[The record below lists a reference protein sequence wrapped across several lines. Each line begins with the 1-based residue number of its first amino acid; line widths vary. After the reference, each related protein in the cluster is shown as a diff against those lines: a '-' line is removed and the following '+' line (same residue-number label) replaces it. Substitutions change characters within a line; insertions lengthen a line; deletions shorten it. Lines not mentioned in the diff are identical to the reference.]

1 MFEMGIAFLLVFSRY
16 FCYNKGNKFVKVTH
30 TMDYMHL
37 LVGRPTQKSKK
48 LEVCYILD
56 DTTYIRPNRLKE
68 DAKVSFIDWPDTVL
82 GRLQAAYDRV
92 PLKDDRDSV
101 LVDYR
106 KLVGCL
112 KDAFIVL
119 TEGSY
124 EPAELFEETCLDSE
138 LRRVFLAALEIFEK
152 DIPRVLRSK
161 TNDVWDFLE
170 ELETSEIPDKAVFN
184 CLQERYV
191 DKGFSVF
198 ALPEAL
204 VGHHYGMIVGGSKTY
219 QNSLFDLIR
228 PFDALLLV
236 HTSLTTLAKIEQGT
250 FGSEMIDGQLLNVIG
265 DWLHYLDD
273 VVDRQVTLDELSKE
287 RRVASYE
294 AVFEKFLVHMLD
306 FKGVSLDLFSDVS
319 LSSVVLDELNEELLT
334 PNMLTSAKDDAIA
347 DSVSSEVIPFKQTTS
362 LLDDSLVS
370 LTTATSELTNDT
382 VDTLDSIHAETV
394 ELSEAIASTSEEH
407 RSNSLKYSEALLSEV
422 AVDDVVK
429 PVIDGEPSVTYV
441 KQSVL
446 DLVDSEVIVDE
457 IGSMWSADNREFR
470 ELPSREQLEEYA
482 VEKSVSLFDLEPKE
496 DTIKPSR
503 LDVSKK
509 DTFYVDSSD
518 VLPMEISK
526 KNTFYVEPLLQVVS
540 EDVVLDTTIAKK
552 DMFHDD
558 SQKLPIDYWHGQPL
572 IVTDKK
578 PGFYITGLEM
588 ALDCLPPKD
597 VLKNVYV
604 DYGPLRAAVQLC
616 LMQDFFDVRVMI
628 DDLSTA
634 FKEIGRGDYALYDD
648 LRAEKIK
655 FLRSGLIR
663 CLLDAVKD
671 DIVAP
676 LWDNQTND
684 KFGFDV
690 KTVQQVLNDLSN
702 TYGRNEG
709 TIESWFSISDDI
721 KRLVKQALSYVSSDT
736 MFVKVPVSLKHT
748 EFSDWLSDKEC
759 DALSQ
764 LLFFDAKKTD
774 WYRSKAIEK
783 DLMEEH
789 KTCSLLPLD
798 FLKDDTVTNPSRYRK
813 NNIEAWDFTIQSLL
827 PHPLA
832 TVAEYVIRY
841 PYKGGRE
848 DLEKAIAWA
857 QKAEKSLS
865 YLQATLGYGDGI
877 VDDLPKVT
885 KEQFPDCSEGQRDVL
900 RAVQKATLALRGSLG
915 YGEPEAALRDV
926 TDKVMTLLNE
936 L

>member
-1 MFEMGIAFLLVFSRY
+1 
-16 FCYNKGNKFVKVTH
+16 
-30 TMDYMHL
+30 MDYMHL
-37 LVGRPTQKSKK
+37 LVGHPTQNSKK
-48 LEVCYILD
+48 FEVCYVLGD
-56 DTTYIRPNRLKE
+56 VAYVRPKRLKE
-68 DAKVSFIDWPDTVL
+68 DAKVDFIDWPDTVL

-92 PLKDDRDSV
+92 LLKQDRDNV
-101 LVDYR
+101 LTDYR
-106 KLVGCL
+106 KLVACL
-112 KDAFIVL
+112 KDAFIAL
-119 TEGSY
+119 TDGSY
-124 EPAELFEETCLDSE
+124 ESSELFDETCPDSE

-184 CLQERYV
+184 RLQERYV

-219 QNSLFDLIR
+219 QNSLFDLIH

-236 HTSLTTLAKIEQGT
+236 YTSLTTLAKIEQGT
-250 FGSEMIDGQLLNVIG
+250 FGSETIDGQLLNVIG

-287 RRVASYE
+287 RRVASYK
-294 AVFEKFLVHMLD
+294 AMFEKFLVHMLD

-319 LSSVVLDELNEELLT
+319 LSSVVLDELNEELLML
-334 PNMLTSAKDDAIA
+334 NVLTSAKDDAIA
-347 DSVSSEVIPFKQTTS
+347 DSVSSEVIPFEQTTS

-370 LTTATSELTNDT
+370 LKAASSELTNDT
-382 VDTLDSIHAETV
+382 VDTLDSIHAEIV

-407 RSNSLKYSEALLSEV
+407 QSNSLFYSEVLLS
-422 AVDDVVK
+422 DVVVEDFVK
-429 PVIDGEPSVTYV
+429 PMIDGEPVISYV
-441 KQSVL
+441 KQSVS
-446 DLVDSEVIVDE
+446 DLIDSEAVVDE
-457 IGSMWSADNREFR
+457 IVPTWPADNNEFR
-470 ELPSREQLEEYA
+470 ELPSREQLEDYA
-482 VEKSVSLFDLEPKE
+482 VEKSVPLFDMTFKE

-503 LDVSKK
+503 LDVPKK

-540 EDVVLDTTIAKK
+540 EDDVSELDTTIAKK
-552 DMFHDD
+552 DTFHDD
-558 SQKLPIDYWHGQPL
+558 SQKSPIDYWHGQPL

-578 PGFYITGLEM
+578 PGFYTTGLEM
-588 ALDCLPPKD
+588 ALDNLPPKD

-604 DYGPLRAAVQLC
+604 DYGPLRSAVQLC
-616 LMQDFFDVRVMI
+616 LLQDVFDVRVMI
-628 DDLSTA
+628 DALSTVFDA
-634 FKEIGRGDYALYDD
+634 IGRGDYANDD
-648 LRAEKIK
+648 VLRGEKIK
-655 FLRSGLIR
+655 FLRSGLSR
-663 CLLDAVKD
+663 CLLEVKGN
-671 DIVAP
+671 VVSP
-676 LWDNQTND
+676 LWDNQTD
-684 KFGFDV
+684 DQFGFDV
-690 KTVQQVLNDLSN
+690 KTVQQVLTNFIKI
-702 TYGRNEG
+702 YGRNEG
-709 TIESWFSISDDI
+709 TIEHWFSVSDDI
-721 KRLVKQALSYVSSDT
+721 KRLIKQALDYVLSDT

-783 DLMEEH
+783 DLMEQY
-789 KTCSLLPLD
+789 KDCSLLSLD

-813 NNIEAWDFTIQSLL
+813 NAIEAWDFTIQSLL

-885 KEQFPDCSEGQRDVL
+885 KEMFPDCSEGQRDVL

-915 YGEPEAALRDV
+915 YGEPEDALRDV
-926 TDKVMTLLNE
+926 TDGVKKLLDE
-936 L
+936 V

>member
-1 MFEMGIAFLLVFSRY
+1 MNY
-16 FCYNKGNKFVKVTH
+16 T
-30 TMDYMHL
+30 HL
-37 LVGRPTQKSKK
+37 LVGHPTQKSKK
-48 LEVCYILD
+48 SEVCYVLGD
-56 DTTYIRPNRLKE
+56 VAYIRPKRLKE
-68 DAKVSFIDWPDTVL
+68 DAKVAFIDWPDTVL

-92 PLKDDRDSV
+92 PLKDDRNSV

-124 EPAELFEETCLDSE
+124 EQSELFEETCSDSD
-138 LRRVFLAALEIFEK
+138 LRRVFIAALGLFDY
-152 DIPRVLRSK
+152 DIPTVLRMK
-161 TNDVWDFLE
+161 TDDVWNLLE
-170 ELETSEIPDKAVFN
+170 ELDVSVHEDSDKAVFN
-184 CLQERYV
+184 RLQERYL

-198 ALPEAL
+198 VLPEAL
-204 VGHHYGMIVGGSKTY
+204 IGHNYGTICEGSGIY
-219 QNSLFDLIR
+219 QQLLFDLVH
-228 PFDALLLV
+228 PFDATFLV

-250 FGSEMIDGQLLNVIG
+250 FGSETIDGQLLNVIG

-287 RRVASYE
+287 RRVASYK
-294 AVFEKFLVHMLD
+294 AMFEKFLVHMLD

-319 LSSVVLDELNEELLT
+319 LSSVVLDELNEELLM
-334 PNMLTSAKDDAIA
+334 PNVLTSVKDDAIA

-370 LTTATSELTNDT
+370 LTTATSEYTNDT
-382 VDTLDSIHAETV
+382 IDTLDSINAEIV
-394 ELSEAIASTSEEH
+394 VLSEAIASTSEEH
-407 RSNSLKYSEALLSEV
+407 RSNSLTYSEALLSEV

-429 PVIDGEPSVTYV
+429 PVTDGEPNVTYV
-441 KQSVL
+441 KQSVS
-446 DLVDSEVIVDE
+446 DLVGSEVIVDE
-457 IGSMWSADNREFR
+457 IGSTWLADNREFI

-482 VEKSVSLFDLEPKE
+482 VEKSVPLFDLEFKE
-496 DTIKPSR
+496 DTIKPSC
-503 LDVSKK
+503 LDVPKK

-540 EDVVLDTTIAKK
+540 EDDVPELDTTIAKK
-552 DMFHDD
+552 DTFHDD
-558 SQKLPIDYWHGQPL
+558 SQKSPIDYWHGQPL

-578 PGFYITGLEM
+578 PGFYTTGLEM
-588 ALDCLPPKD
+588 ALDRLPPKE

-604 DYGPLRAAVQLC
+604 DYGPLRSAVQLC
-616 LMQDFFDVRVMI
+616 LLQDVFDVRVMI
-628 DDLSTA
+628 NELMTVFDV
-634 FKEIGRGDYALYDD
+634 IGRGEYALYDD
-648 LRAEKIK
+648 LRAEKIT

-663 CLLDAVKD
+663 CLLEIKGNV
-671 DIVAP
+671 VSP
-676 LWDNQTND
+676 LWDNQTD
-684 KFGFDV
+684 DQFGFDV
-690 KTVQQVLNDLSN
+690 KTVQHVLINLIEI
-702 TYGRNEG
+702 YGRNEG
-709 TIESWFSISDDI
+709 TIEHWFTTSDDI
-721 KRLVKQALSYVSSDT
+721 KRLVKQALDYVLSDT

-748 EFSDWLSDKEC
+748 EFSDWLSEKEC
-759 DALSQ
+759 EALSQ
-764 LLFFDAKKTD
+764 LLFFDAKKTG

-783 DLMEEH
+783 ELMEQY
-789 KTCSLLPLD
+789 KDCSLLPLD

-813 NNIEAWDFTIQSLL
+813 NAIEAWDFTIQSLL

-857 QKAEKSLS
+857 KKAEKSLP
-865 YLQATLGYGDGI
+865 YLQATLGYGDSV

-885 KEQFPDCSEGQRDVL
+885 KEMFPDCSEGQRDVL

-915 YGEPEAALRDV
+915 YGEPEDVLRDV
-926 TDKVMTLLNE
+926 TDGVKKLLE
-936 L
+936 EV

>member
-1 MFEMGIAFLLVFSRY
+1 
-16 FCYNKGNKFVKVTH
+16 
-30 TMDYMHL
+30 MDYMHL
-37 LVGRPTQKSKK
+37 LVGRPTQNSKK
-48 LEVCYILD
+48 FEVCYVLGD
-56 DTTYIRPNRLKE
+56 MAYVRPKRLKE
-68 DAKVSFIDWPDTVL
+68 DAKVAFIDWPDTVL

-112 KDAFIVL
+112 KDAFVVL
-119 TEGSY
+119 IDGSY
-124 EPAELFEETCLDSE
+124 EPSELFEETCSDSD

-152 DIPRVLRSK
+152 DIPTVLRSK
-161 TNDVWDFLE
+161 TNDIWDFLE
-170 ELETSEIPDKAVFN
+170 ELDTSKIPDKAVFN
-184 CLQERYV
+184 RLQERYV

-250 FGSEMIDGQLLNVIG
+250 FGSETIDGQLLNVIG

-287 RRVASYE
+287 RRVASYK
-294 AVFEKFLVHMLD
+294 VMFEKFLVHMLD

-319 LSSVVLDELNEELLT
+319 LSSVVLDELNEELLM
-334 PNMLTSAKDDAIA
+334 PNVLTSAKDDAIA
-347 DSVSSEVIPFKQTTS
+347 DGVSSEMMPFEQTTS
-362 LLDDSLVS
+362 LLDESLVS
-370 LTTATSELTNDT
+370 LKVASSELTNDT
-382 VDTLDSIHAETV
+382 IDTLDSIHAEIV

-407 RSNSLKYSEALLSEV
+407 QSNSLYYSEALLSEV
-422 AVDDVVK
+422 AVEDFVK
-429 PVIDGEPSVTYV
+429 PMIDGEPVISYV
-441 KQSVL
+441 KQSVS
-446 DLVDSEVIVDE
+446 DLIDSEAVVDE
-457 IGSMWSADNREFR
+457 IGPTWPADNNEFR
-470 ELPSREQLEEYA
+470 ELPSREQLEDYA
-482 VEKSVSLFDLEPKE
+482 VEKSVPLFDMTFKE

-518 VLPMEISK
+518 VLPMEIPK

-540 EDVVLDTTIAKK
+540 EDDVLDTTIAKK
-552 DMFHDD
+552 DTFHVD
-558 SQKLPIDYWHGQPL
+558 SQKSPIDYWHGQPL

-578 PGFYITGLEM
+578 PAFYTTGLEI
-588 ALDCLPPKD
+588 ALDNLPPKD

-628 DDLSTA
+628 DELLTV
-634 FKEIGRGDYALYDD
+634 FNEIGRGDYALYDD
-648 LRAEKIK
+648 LRAEKIT

-663 CLLDAVKD
+663 CLLDVKGN
-671 DIVAP
+671 VVSP
-676 LWDNQTND
+676 LWDNQTD
-684 KFGFDV
+684 DLLGFDV
-690 KTVQQVLNDLSN
+690 KTVQQVLNNLSE

-709 TIESWFSISDDI
+709 TIERWFSVSDETKGLI
-721 KRLVKQALSYVSSDT
+721 KQVLDYVSSDT
-736 MFVKVPVSLKHT
+736 MFVKVPVSLTHT
-748 EFSDWLSDKEC
+748 EFSDWLSEKEC
-759 DALSQ
+759 EALSQ

-783 DLMEEH
+783 ELMEQY
-789 KTCSLLPLD
+789 KDCSLLPLD
-798 FLKDDTVTNPSRYRK
+798 FLKDDTVTNPCRYRK
-813 NNIEAWDFTIQSLL
+813 NKIEAWDFTIQSLL

-857 QKAEKSLS
+857 KKAEKSLP

-915 YGEPEAALRDV
+915 YGEPEDALREV
-926 TDKVMTLLNE
+926 TAKVTKLLDE
-936 L
+936 M

>member
-1 MFEMGIAFLLVFSRY
+1 
-16 FCYNKGNKFVKVTH
+16 
-30 TMDYMHL
+30 MDYMHL
-37 LVGRPTQKSKK
+37 LVGHPTQNSKK
-48 LEVCYILD
+48 FEVCYVLG
-56 DTTYIRPNRLKE
+56 DTAYVRPKRLKE
-68 DAKVSFIDWPDTVL
+68 DAKVSFMDWPDTVL

-184 CLQERYV
+184 RLQERYL

-219 QNSLFDLIR
+219 QNSLFDLIH
-228 PFDALLLV
+228 PFDALFLV
-236 HTSLTTLAKIEQGT
+236 HTSLTILAKIEQGT
-250 FGSEMIDGQLLNVIG
+250 FGSETIDGQLLNVIG

-287 RRVASYE
+287 RRVASYK
-294 AVFEKFLVHMLD
+294 AMFEKFFVHMLD

-319 LSSVVLDELNEELLT
+319 LSSVVLDELNEELLN
-334 PNMLTSAKDDAIA
+334 PNVLTSAKDDAIA
-347 DSVSSEVIPFKQTTS
+347 DSVSSEVIPFEQTTS

-382 VDTLDSIHAETV
+382 VDTLNSINTEIV

-407 RSNSLKYSEALLSEV
+407 RSNSLYYSEALLSEV
-422 AVDDVVK
+422 AVDD
-429 PVIDGEPSVTYV
+429 PINPALDGEPVVTYV
-441 KQSVL
+441 KQSVS
-446 DLVDSEVIVDE
+446 DLVDSDVSGVYVAGDIKP
-457 IGSMWSADNREFR
+457 SMSTWSADNKEFR
-470 ELPSREQLEEYA
+470 EMPSREQLEAYA
-482 VEKSVSLFDLEPKE
+482 EEKSVPLFDLEFKE
-496 DTIKPSR
+496 DVVKLSE
-503 LDVSKK
+503 LDVPKK
-509 DTFYVDSSD
+509 DTFYVESKVQSEED
-518 VLPMEISK
+518 VLIKEIPK
-526 KNTFYVEPLLQVVS
+526 KDTFYVESLPHSEEDILISDVS
-540 EDVVLDTTIAKK
+540 KK
-552 DMFHDD
+552 DAFPTRPVFQIVPDALATQ
-558 SQKLPIDYWHGQPL
+558 SLV
-572 IVTDKK
+572 VTDTRLD
-578 PGFYITGLEM
+578 FYELLLES
-588 ALDCLPPKD
+588 ALDALPPKD

-604 DYGPLRAAVQLC
+604 DYKRLRDILYTC
-616 LMQDFFDVRVMI
+616 LLQDFLDYDVIINELIVMFD
-628 DDLSTA
+628 A
-634 FKEIGRGDYALYDD
+634 IGRGDYANDD
-648 LRAEKIK
+648 VLRGEKIT

-663 CLLDAVKD
+663 CLLEFKRLT
-671 DIVAP
+671 AP
-676 LWDNQTND
+676 LCDNQTDD

-690 KTVQQVLNDLSN
+690 KTVQSVLHNLVE
-702 TYGRNEG
+702 TYGREEG
-709 TIESWFSISDDI
+709 TIEHWFTISNETKGLI
-721 KRLVKQALSYVSSDT
+721 KQALSYVSSDT
-736 MFVKVPVSLKHT
+736 MFVKVPVSFTHT
-748 EFSDWLSDKEC
+748 EFSDWLSEKEC
-759 DALSQ
+759 EALSQ

-783 DLMEEH
+783 DLMEQY
-789 KTCSLLPLD
+789 KGCSLLPLD

-813 NNIEAWDFTIQSLL
+813 NKIEAWDFTIQSLL

-857 QKAEKSLS
+857 KKAEKSLP
-865 YLQATLGYGDGI
+865 YLQATLGYGDSV

-885 KEQFPDCSEGQRDVL
+885 KDMFPDCSEGQRDVL

-915 YGEPEAALRDV
+915 YGEPEEALREV
-926 TDKVMTLLNE
+926 TECVKKLLDE
-936 L
+936 V

>member
-1 MFEMGIAFLLVFSRY
+1 MNRQRNFILM
-16 FCYNKGNKFVKVTH
+16 N
-30 TMDYMHL
+30 YMHL

-48 LEVCYILD
+48 LEVCYTLG
-56 DTTYIRPNRLKE
+56 DTTYVRPKRLKE
-68 DAKVSFIDWPDTVL
+68 DAKVAFIDWPDTVL

-112 KDAFIVL
+112 KDAFVVL
-119 TEGSY
+119 IDGSY
-124 EPAELFEETCLDSE
+124 EPSELFEETCSDSD

-161 TNDVWDFLE
+161 TNDIWDFLE
-170 ELETSEIPDKAVFN
+170 DLDISKIPDKAVFN
-184 CLQERYV
+184 RLQERYV

-219 QNSLFDLIR
+219 QNSLFDLIH

-236 HTSLTTLAKIEQGT
+236 YTSLTTLAKIEQGT
-250 FGSEMIDGQLLNVIG
+250 FGSETIDGQLLNVIG

-287 RRVASYE
+287 RRVASYK
-294 AVFEKFLVHMLD
+294 AMFEKFLVHMLD

-319 LSSVVLDELNEELLT
+319 LSSVVLDELNEELLM
-334 PNMLTSAKDDAIA
+334 PNVLTSAKDDAIA

-382 VDTLDSIHAETV
+382 VDTLDSIHAEIV

-407 RSNSLKYSEALLSEV
+407 QSNSLYYSEALSEPIGV
-422 AVDDVVK
+422 F
-429 PVIDGEPSVTYV
+429 E
-441 KQSVL
+441 
-446 DLVDSEVIVDE
+446 DL
-457 IGSMWSADNREFR
+457 GSKSTVSTWSADNNEFR
-470 ELPSREQLEEYA
+470 ELVSSETLKDYA
-482 VEKSVSLFDLEPKE
+482 VKHSVDLFDLEPKE
-496 DTIKPSR
+496 DIVGDSLKKIKEPNVVYVKQSIAD
-503 LDVSKK
+503 LSDTSKAQSEDDALIKDISKK
-509 DTFYVDSSD
+509 DTFYV
-518 VLPMEISK
+518 
-526 KNTFYVEPLLQVVS
+526 EPLHQVVS
-540 EDVVLDTTIAKK
+540 KEDTPALDTIVSKNDTIYMEPMRKK
-552 DMFHDD
+552 GIVD
-558 SQKLPIDYWHGQPL
+558 SPFFYPWCDPSITDSD
-572 IVTDKK
+572 IVVTDKK
-578 PGFYITGLEM
+578 PGFYTTGLEM
-588 ALDCLPPKD
+588 ALDNLSPKD

-604 DYGPLRAAVQLC
+604 DYGPLRSAVQLC
-616 LMQDFFDVRVMI
+616 LLQDVFDVRVMI
-628 DDLSTA
+628 DELLTVFDA
-634 FKEIGRGDYALYDD
+634 IGRGDYANDD
-648 LRAEKIK
+648 VLRGEKIT

-663 CLLDAVKD
+663 CLLDVKGN
-671 DIVAP
+671 VVSP
-676 LWDNQTND
+676 LWDNQTD
-684 KFGFDV
+684 DQFGFDV
-690 KTVQQVLNDLSN
+690 KTVQHVLTNLIKI
-702 TYGRNEG
+702 YGRNEG
-709 TIESWFSISDDI
+709 MIEHWFSVSDETKGLI
-721 KRLVKQALSYVSSDT
+721 KQALDYVSNDT
-736 MFVKVPVSLKHT
+736 IFVKVPVSLKYT
-748 EFSDWLSDKEC
+748 EFSDWLSPNEC

-764 LLFFDAKKTD
+764 LLFFDAKKTG

-783 DLMEEH
+783 DLMEQY
-789 KTCSLLPLD
+789 KDCSLLPLD

-857 QKAEKSLS
+857 KKAEQSLP
-865 YLQATLGYGDGI
+865 YLQATVGYGDS
-877 VDDLPKVT
+877 VVNNLPKVT

-915 YGEPEAALRDV
+915 YGEPEDALRDV
-926 TDKVMTLLNE
+926 TDGVKTLLDE

>member
-1 MFEMGIAFLLVFSRY
+1 M
-16 FCYNKGNKFVKVTH
+16 N
-30 TMDYMHL
+30 YMHL
-37 LVGRPTQKSKK
+37 LVGHSTQNSKK
-48 LEVCYILD
+48 FEVCYVLG
-56 DTTYIRPNRLKE
+56 DTAYVRPKRLKE
-68 DAKVSFIDWPDTVL
+68 DAKVAFIDWPDTVL
-82 GRLQAAYDRV
+82 GRLQAAYDRI

-112 KDAFIVL
+112 KDAFIAL
-119 TEGSY
+119 TDGSY
-124 EPAELFEETCLDSE
+124 EPSELFEETCSDSD
-138 LRRVFLAALEIFEK
+138 LRRVFLAALGVFEK
-152 DIPRVLRSK
+152 DIPMVLRSK

-170 ELETSEIPDKAVFN
+170 DLFNSTIPDKAVFN
-184 CLQERYV
+184 RLQERYV

-236 HTSLTTLAKIEQGT
+236 HMSLTILAKIEQGT
-250 FGSEMIDGQLLNVIG
+250 FGSETIDGQLLNVIG

-287 RRVASYE
+287 RRVASYK
-294 AVFEKFLVHMLD
+294 AMFEKFLVHMLD

-334 PNMLTSAKDDAIA
+334 PNVLTSAKDDAIA
-347 DSVSSEVIPFKQTTS
+347 DSVSSEVIPFEQTTS

-382 VDTLDSIHAETV
+382 VDTLNSINIEIV
-394 ELSEAIASTSEEH
+394 ELSEVIASTSEKH
-407 RSNSLKYSEALLSEV
+407 QLNSLQYSEALSEPIGV
-422 AVDDVVK
+422 F
-429 PVIDGEPSVTYV
+429 E
-441 KQSVL
+441 
-446 DLVDSEVIVDE
+446 DL
-457 IGSMWSADNREFR
+457 GSKSTVSTWSADNNEFR
-470 ELPSREQLEEYA
+470 ELASSETLKDYA
-482 VEKSVSLFDLEPKE
+482 VKHSVDLFDLEPKE
-496 DTIKPSR
+496 DIVGDSLKKIKEPNVVYVKQSIADFSDTSKAQFEDNA
-503 LDVSKK
+503 LIKDILKK
-509 DTFYVDSSD
+509 DTFYV
-518 VLPMEISK
+518 
-526 KNTFYVEPLLQVVS
+526 EPLPQVVS
-540 EDVVLDTTIAKK
+540 KEDTTALDTTVPKK
-552 DMFHDD
+552 DTLYIEPMRKKGTVD
-558 SQKLPIDYWHGQPL
+558 SPFFYPWCDPSITERD
-572 IVTDKK
+572 IVVTDKK
-578 PGFYITGLEM
+578 PGFYMTGLEI
-588 ALDCLPPKD
+588 ALDNLPPKD

-616 LMQDFFDVRVMI
+616 LMQDFFDVRVMVNE
-628 DDLSTA
+628 LLTV
-634 FKEIGRGDYALYDD
+634 FNEIGRGDYALYDD
-648 LRAEKIK
+648 LRVEKIK
-655 FLRSGLIR
+655 FLRSGLVR
-663 CLLDAVKD
+663 CLLDASDV
-671 DIVAP
+671 VLP
-676 LWDNQTND
+676 LWDNQTVD
-684 KFGFDV
+684 QFGFDV
-690 KTVQQVLNDLSN
+690 KTVQRVLNDLVE
-702 TYGRNEG
+702 TYGREEG
-709 TIESWFSISDDI
+709 TIEHWFTISNETKGLI
-721 KRLVKQALSYVSSDT
+721 KQALDYVSSDT

-748 EFSDWLSDKEC
+748 EFGDWLSPKEC

-764 LLFFDAKKTD
+764 LLFFDAKKAD

-783 DLMEEH
+783 DLMEQY
-789 KTCSLLPLD
+789 KGCSLLPLD

-813 NNIEAWDFTIQSLL
+813 NKIEAWDFTIQSLL

-857 QKAEKSLS
+857 KKAEKSLP
-865 YLQATLGYGDGI
+865 YLQVTVGYGDGI

-885 KEQFPDCSEGQRDVL
+885 KELFPDCSEGQRDVL

-915 YGEPEAALRDV
+915 YGEPEDALREV
-926 TDKVMTLLNE
+926 TDKVTKLLNE